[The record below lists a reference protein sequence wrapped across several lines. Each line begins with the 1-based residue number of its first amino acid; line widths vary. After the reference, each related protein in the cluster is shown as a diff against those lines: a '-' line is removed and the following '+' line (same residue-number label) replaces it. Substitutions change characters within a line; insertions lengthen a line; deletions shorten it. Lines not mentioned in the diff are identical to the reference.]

1 MTGRKPLLFGKKIRD
16 FIAAEEFEVKLKDLG
31 PQLPYKV
38 LFILE
43 YLGPVLT
50 IPLGY
55 LVSKNR
61 SDTAKFGALLGLVHF
76 LKRELESHFVHVFSN
91 QGVPVS
97 GSFKNF
103 LHYWLLFGVIVVG
116 DVFFFKT
123 KASDWPKQYYWAF
136 SALILL
142 FEFMNYKCHMV
153 LRNLRVKE
161 TGVDHHKRGVP
172 KVGAVQAGLGLRQC
186 ALCKLHLGN
195 TRLDHLQRHDAVAC
209 Q

>member
-1 MTGRKPLLFGKKIRD
+1 M
-16 FIAAEEFEVKLKDLG
+16 KLKDLG

-38 LFILE
+38 LFVLE

-76 LKRELESHFVHVFSN
+76 LKRELESQFVHVFSN

-103 LHYWLLFGVIVVG
+103 FHYWLLFGLIVVG

-123 KASDWPKQYYWAF
+123 KASDWPKQYYWVF

-142 FEFMNYKCHMV
+142 FEFMNYKCHVV
-153 LRNLRVKE
+153 LRNLRVQDS
-161 TGVDHHKRGVP
+161 GVDHHKRGVP
-172 KVGAVQAGLGLRQC
+172 KVFEDQAGLGFRQRALR
-186 ALCKLHLGN
+186 KLHLGN
-195 TRLDHLQRHDAVAC
+195 PRVGHLHPHDQVRR